1 MSPLEILSHDHNKNH
16 PDSDHFLQSV
26 EEILEMVI
34 AGNKLSKYD
43 QTLIIWKPIG
53 AVGEGIEFH
62 CYNAANGKTLAETVV
77 NFLNERRNDGYK
89 WAETPYANPRIT
101 ELFQQYFSQDVLS
114 IIETGP
120 NTMGLLAQVR
130 L

>member
-16 PDSDHFLQSV
+16 ADSANFLVSV
-26 EEILEMVI
+26 EEILDQI
-34 AGNKLSKYD
+34 ILGSKLSQYD

-53 AVGEGIEFH
+53 VIGDGVEFH
-62 CYNAANGKTLAETVV
+62 CYNAGNGITLAETVV
-77 NFLNERRNDGYK
+77 KFLNERRDDGYK
-89 WAETPYANPRIT
+89 WAQTPYANPKIT
-101 ELFQQYFSQDVLS
+101 ELFKQYYSPDVLS

-120 NTMGLLAQVR
+120 ETLGLLAQVR